1 MGVRLLVLTVL
12 SVALMVVD
20 ARFTLLKP
28 VRSQMSL
35 VLMESYW
42 ITDLPQRLW
51 QGVASQ
57 FGSRTELVAENEKL
71 KTENLLLQGRMQK
84 LAALTEQNVRLREL
98 LNSSALVNEKV
109 EVAELIGMD
118 PNPFTHRIII
128 NKGERD
134 GVVLGQPV
142 LDARGLMGQ
151 VVELMPYTSRVLLL
165 TDTTH
170 SIPVQVNRNG
180 LRAIA
185 SGTGNPER
193 LELRHVAD
201 TADIKE
207 GDLLVSSGLG
217 QRFPAGYPVAT
228 VKEVIHDSGQPFAI
242 VRAVPTAAL
251 NRSRYLLLVFS
262 DNRTP
267 EERANDAAVAQE
279 AQDRQ
284 GGESAA
290 PATAAPAPVPAT
302 VPETSSACT
311 CDGGSGHH
319 ADGHRTCRARCETDP
334 LGHPR
339 ARRAACSASPARR
352 QTASLHAGH
361 RASPRGSTR
370 RMSSTQSGNG
380 WMVWLTFAIGL
391 LLSVSPLPQFM
402 EILRPLWLALL
413 LAFWALA
420 LPHKV
425 GMVTAWCLGLAED
438 VLYGTLLGQNALILT
453 LITFLVLSLQ
463 QRLRM
468 FPMWQQC
475 LVILVI
481 FGLAQLVQLWLSALT
496 GNRQPTLALVLPAL
510 VSALLWPWV
519 SFGLRGLRLRFKI
532 N

>member
-1 MGVRLLVLTVL
+1 MGVRLLVLAVL
-12 SVALMVVD
+12 AVALMVVD
-20 ARFTLLKP
+20 ARFDLLKP
-28 VRSQMSL
+28 ARKQASL
-35 VLMESYW
+35 VLMDAYW
-42 ITDLPQRLW
+42 ITDLPGRLW
-51 QGVASQ
+51 EGVASQ

-262 DNRTP
+262 DSRTA
-267 EERANDAAVAQE
+267 EERANDAAQAQE
-279 AQDRQ
+279 QLDAH
-284 GGESAA
+284 GGGPMLPASVPKPLIMPATPSTATAAPAAEAAAPAATPAKPAASKPPAAA
-290 PATAAPAPVPAT
+290 PATAKPPAASKPPAKPPAT
-302 VPETSSACT
+302 T
-311 CDGGSGHH
+311 GG
-319 ADGHRTCRARCETDP
+319 RE
-334 LGHPR
+334 
-339 ARRAACSASPARR
+339 
-352 QTASLHAGH
+352 
-361 RASPRGSTR
+361 
-370 RMSSTQSGNG
+370 
-380 WMVWLTFAIGL
+380 
-391 LLSVSPLPQFM
+391 
-402 EILRPLWLALL
+402 
-413 LAFWALA
+413 
-420 LPHKV
+420 
-425 GMVTAWCLGLAED
+425 
-438 VLYGTLLGQNALILT
+438 
-453 LITFLVLSLQ
+453 
-463 QRLRM
+463 
-468 FPMWQQC
+468 
-475 LVILVI
+475 
-481 FGLAQLVQLWLSALT
+481 
-496 GNRQPTLALVLPAL
+496 
-510 VSALLWPWV
+510 
-519 SFGLRGLRLRFKI
+519 
-532 N
+532 

>member
-1 MGVRLLVLTVL
+1 ML
-12 SVALMVVD
+12 
-20 ARFTLLKP
+20 F
-28 VRSQMSL
+28 RS
-35 VLMESYW
+35 
-42 ITDLPQRLW
+42 
-51 QGVASQ
+51 
-57 FGSRTELVAENEKL
+57 
-71 KTENLLLQGRMQK
+71 QGRMQK

-201 TADIKE
+201 TADIKV

-262 DNRTP
+262 DSRTP
-267 EERANDAAVAQE
+267 EERANDAAKAQE
-279 AQDRQ
+279 AEQN
-284 GGESAA
+284 GEAPAIVPTTVPKPTVPAPAAA
-290 PATAAPAPVPAT
+290 PAAVPATPAAPAAVAADPKAVKKPAPVATPAAARTPAT
-302 VPETSSACT
+302 A
-311 CDGGSGHH
+311 
-319 ADGHRTCRARCETDP
+319 
-334 LGHPR
+334 
-339 ARRAACSASPARR
+339 PATTRER
-352 QTASLHAGH
+352 Q
-361 RASPRGSTR
+361 
-370 RMSSTQSGNG
+370 
-380 WMVWLTFAIGL
+380 
-391 LLSVSPLPQFM
+391 
-402 EILRPLWLALL
+402 
-413 LAFWALA
+413 
-420 LPHKV
+420 
-425 GMVTAWCLGLAED
+425 
-438 VLYGTLLGQNALILT
+438 
-453 LITFLVLSLQ
+453 
-463 QRLRM
+463 
-468 FPMWQQC
+468 
-475 LVILVI
+475 
-481 FGLAQLVQLWLSALT
+481 
-496 GNRQPTLALVLPAL
+496 
-510 VSALLWPWV
+510 
-519 SFGLRGLRLRFKI
+519 
-532 N
+532 

>member
-1 MGVRLLVLTVL
+1 MRLLVLVVL

-28 VRSQMSL
+28 VRSQLSL
-35 VLMESYW
+35 VLMQSYW

-134 GVVLGQPV
+134 GVFLGQPV

-262 DNRTP
+262 DPRTA
-267 EERANDAAVAQE
+267 EERANDAAQAQE
-279 AQDRQ
+279 AQDQQ
-284 GGESAA
+284 GAGAAPVVPATVPKPAAAANAGAA
-290 PATAAPAPVPAT
+290 PATATPAAPATPAKPAAHAPAKPVHKPVVKPAAAKPPAAAPAT
-302 VPETSSACT
+302 T
-311 CDGGSGHH
+311 GG
-319 ADGHRTCRARCETDP
+319 RE
-334 LGHPR
+334 
-339 ARRAACSASPARR
+339 
-352 QTASLHAGH
+352 
-361 RASPRGSTR
+361 
-370 RMSSTQSGNG
+370 
-380 WMVWLTFAIGL
+380 
-391 LLSVSPLPQFM
+391 
-402 EILRPLWLALL
+402 
-413 LAFWALA
+413 
-420 LPHKV
+420 
-425 GMVTAWCLGLAED
+425 
-438 VLYGTLLGQNALILT
+438 
-453 LITFLVLSLQ
+453 
-463 QRLRM
+463 
-468 FPMWQQC
+468 
-475 LVILVI
+475 
-481 FGLAQLVQLWLSALT
+481 
-496 GNRQPTLALVLPAL
+496 
-510 VSALLWPWV
+510 
-519 SFGLRGLRLRFKI
+519 
-532 N
+532 

>member
-1 MGVRLLVLTVL
+1 MKPLFAKGPSLGVRLLVLAVL

-20 ARFTLLKP
+20 ARFDLLKP
-28 VRSQMSL
+28 ARKQASL
-35 VLMESYW
+35 VLMDAYW
-42 ITDLPQRLW
+42 ITDLPGRLW
-51 QGVASQ
+51 DGIASQ

-71 KTENLLLQGRMQK
+71 KTENLLYQGRMQK

-262 DNRTP
+262 DSRTA
-267 EERANDAAVAQE
+267 EERANDAAQAQE
-279 AQDRQ
+279 ALDAH
-284 GGESAA
+284 GGGPMPASVVSRPLVMPAPAA
-290 PATAAPAPVPAT
+290 PAAEQTPAATTPAATPAKPAASKPPAAAPAATKPPASSPAASKPPAKPPAT
-302 VPETSSACT
+302 APATT
-311 CDGGSGHH
+311 GG
-319 ADGHRTCRARCETDP
+319 RE
-334 LGHPR
+334 
-339 ARRAACSASPARR
+339 
-352 QTASLHAGH
+352 
-361 RASPRGSTR
+361 
-370 RMSSTQSGNG
+370 
-380 WMVWLTFAIGL
+380 
-391 LLSVSPLPQFM
+391 
-402 EILRPLWLALL
+402 
-413 LAFWALA
+413 
-420 LPHKV
+420 
-425 GMVTAWCLGLAED
+425 
-438 VLYGTLLGQNALILT
+438 
-453 LITFLVLSLQ
+453 
-463 QRLRM
+463 
-468 FPMWQQC
+468 
-475 LVILVI
+475 
-481 FGLAQLVQLWLSALT
+481 
-496 GNRQPTLALVLPAL
+496 
-510 VSALLWPWV
+510 
-519 SFGLRGLRLRFKI
+519 
-532 N
+532 

>member
-1 MGVRLLVLTVL
+1 MRLLVLVVL

-201 TADIKE
+201 TADIKV

-228 VKEVIHDSGQPFAI
+228 VREVVHDSGQPFAI

-262 DNRTP
+262 DSRTP
-267 EERANDAAVAQE
+267 EERANEAAVAQE
-279 AQDRQ
+279 AEDRQ
-284 GGESAA
+284 NGIVPAV
-290 PATAAPAPVPAT
+290 PATAADSAAPTAPAAAPVAPAAPAAPVT
-302 VPETSSACT
+302 APAGPEVRSARPASSAT
-311 CDGGSGHH
+311 
-319 ADGHRTCRARCETDP
+319 ATP
-334 LGHPR
+334 
-339 ARRAACSASPARR
+339 AAAPAATRPAAPASATTR
-352 QTASLHAGH
+352 Q
-361 RASPRGSTR
+361 R
-370 RMSSTQSGNG
+370 
-380 WMVWLTFAIGL
+380 
-391 LLSVSPLPQFM
+391 
-402 EILRPLWLALL
+402 E
-413 LAFWALA
+413 
-420 LPHKV
+420 
-425 GMVTAWCLGLAED
+425 E
-438 VLYGTLLGQNALILT
+438 
-453 LITFLVLSLQ
+453 
-463 QRLRM
+463 
-468 FPMWQQC
+468 
-475 LVILVI
+475 
-481 FGLAQLVQLWLSALT
+481 
-496 GNRQPTLALVLPAL
+496 
-510 VSALLWPWV
+510 
-519 SFGLRGLRLRFKI
+519 
-532 N
+532 

>member
-1 MGVRLLVLTVL
+1 MLVVL
-12 SVALMVVD
+12 SVAFMVVD

-35 VLMESYW
+35 VLMQSYW
-42 ITDLPQRLW
+42 IADLPERLY

-57 FGSRTELVAENEKL
+57 FGSRTELAAENEKL
-71 KTENLLLQGRMQK
+71 KTENLLLQGRLQK

-165 TDTTH
+165 TDSTH

-262 DNRTP
+262 DGRSP
-267 EERANDAAVAQE
+267 EERAADAAQQQE
-279 AQDRQ
+279 SLDRQ
-284 GGESAA
+284 AADPSAVPSATA
-290 PATAAPAPVPAT
+290 PATAPVTPSSKPVPAT
-302 VPETSSACT
+302 VPKPAASSHGSSAAPAAT
-311 CDGGSGHH
+311 PSSPVAGS
-319 ADGHRTCRARCETDP
+319 TT
-334 LGHPR
+334 
-339 ARRAACSASPARR
+339 AAPAATPAKPAASKPPAHQPAR
-352 QTASLHAGH
+352 
-361 RASPRGSTR
+361 
-370 RMSSTQSGNG
+370 SS
-380 WMVWLTFAIGL
+380 A
-391 LLSVSPLPQFM
+391 P
-402 EILRPLWLALL
+402 
-413 LAFWALA
+413 
-420 LPHKV
+420 K
-425 GMVTAWCLGLAED
+425 
-438 VLYGTLLGQNALILT
+438 
-453 LITFLVLSLQ
+453 
-463 QRLRM
+463 
-468 FPMWQQC
+468 
-475 LVILVI
+475 
-481 FGLAQLVQLWLSALT
+481 
-496 GNRQPTLALVLPAL
+496 PATP
-510 VSALLWPWV
+510 AAAPAATHE
-519 SFGLRGLRLRFKI
+519 REE
-532 N
+532 

>member
-1 MGVRLLVLTVL
+1 
-12 SVALMVVD
+12 
-20 ARFTLLKP
+20 
-28 VRSQMSL
+28 
-35 VLMESYW
+35 W
-42 ITDLPQRLW
+42 
-51 QGVASQ
+51 ASQ

-262 DNRTP
+262 DNRTA
-267 EERANDAAVAQE
+267 EERANDAAQAQE
-279 AQDRQ
+279 AQDQQ
-284 GGESAA
+284 GGT
-290 PATAAPAPVPAT
+290 ATPVVPAT
-302 VPETSSACT
+302 VPKPVVPATPATATVPAAPAAAPATPAATTPVKPVAHPAPVKPAATRPAAPKPPAAAPAST
-311 CDGGSGHH
+311 GG
-319 ADGHRTCRARCETDP
+319 RE
-334 LGHPR
+334 
-339 ARRAACSASPARR
+339 
-352 QTASLHAGH
+352 
-361 RASPRGSTR
+361 
-370 RMSSTQSGNG
+370 
-380 WMVWLTFAIGL
+380 
-391 LLSVSPLPQFM
+391 
-402 EILRPLWLALL
+402 
-413 LAFWALA
+413 
-420 LPHKV
+420 
-425 GMVTAWCLGLAED
+425 
-438 VLYGTLLGQNALILT
+438 
-453 LITFLVLSLQ
+453 
-463 QRLRM
+463 
-468 FPMWQQC
+468 
-475 LVILVI
+475 
-481 FGLAQLVQLWLSALT
+481 
-496 GNRQPTLALVLPAL
+496 
-510 VSALLWPWV
+510 
-519 SFGLRGLRLRFKI
+519 
-532 N
+532 

>member
-1 MGVRLLVLTVL
+1 MGVRLLVLVVL

-20 ARFTLLKP
+20 ARFALLKP

-35 VLMESYW
+35 VLMQTYW
-42 ITDLPQRLW
+42 ITDLPQRLY

-267 EERANDAAVAQE
+267 EERANEAAQAQE
-279 AQDRQ
+279 AEDKKN
-284 GGESAA
+284 GTAPIVPATVPKPATTPPATPATA
-290 PATAAPAPVPAT
+290 PATAAPVATPVKPAAHPVKPAATKPPTSTPAT
-302 VPETSSACT
+302 TTPATKPPA
-311 CDGGSGHH
+311 
-319 ADGHRTCRARCETDP
+319 APAARP
-334 LGHPR
+334 
-339 ARRAACSASPARR
+339 AATAPATTR
-352 QTASLHAGH
+352 Q
-361 RASPRGSTR
+361 R
-370 RMSSTQSGNG
+370 
-380 WMVWLTFAIGL
+380 
-391 LLSVSPLPQFM
+391 
-402 EILRPLWLALL
+402 E
-413 LAFWALA
+413 
-420 LPHKV
+420 
-425 GMVTAWCLGLAED
+425 E
-438 VLYGTLLGQNALILT
+438 
-453 LITFLVLSLQ
+453 
-463 QRLRM
+463 
-468 FPMWQQC
+468 
-475 LVILVI
+475 
-481 FGLAQLVQLWLSALT
+481 
-496 GNRQPTLALVLPAL
+496 
-510 VSALLWPWV
+510 
-519 SFGLRGLRLRFKI
+519 
-532 N
+532 

>member
-1 MGVRLLVLTVL
+1 MKPLFSKGPSLGVRVLVLVVL
-12 SVALMVVD
+12 SIALMVVD

-35 VLMESYW
+35 VLMQSYW

-165 TDTTH
+165 TDSTH

-262 DNRTP
+262 DTRTP
-267 EERANDAAVAQE
+267 EERANDAAQAQE
-279 AQDRQ
+279 SLDAQ
-284 GGESAA
+284 GGGPIIPATVPKPAIVPTPAPAA
-290 PATAAPAPVPAT
+290 PVAPAVPAT
-302 VPETSSACT
+302 VPAATTPAKP
-311 CDGGSGHH
+311 GVK
-319 ADGHRTCRARCETDP
+319 
-334 LGHPR
+334 HPKPSTTT
-339 ARRAACSASPARR
+339 AAPAKPP
-352 QTASLHAGH
+352 A
-361 RASPRGSTR
+361 
-370 RMSSTQSGNG
+370 
-380 WMVWLTFAIGL
+380 
-391 LLSVSPLPQFM
+391 
-402 EILRPLWLALL
+402 
-413 LAFWALA
+413 
-420 LPHKV
+420 
-425 GMVTAWCLGLAED
+425 
-438 VLYGTLLGQNALILT
+438 
-453 LITFLVLSLQ
+453 
-463 QRLRM
+463 
-468 FPMWQQC
+468 
-475 LVILVI
+475 
-481 FGLAQLVQLWLSALT
+481 AQ
-496 GNRQPTLALVLPAL
+496 PAVVKPVAKPP
-510 VSALLWPWV
+510 VSAPATT
-519 SFGLRGLRLRFKI
+519 GGRE
-532 N
+532 

>member
-1 MGVRLLVLTVL
+1 M

-20 ARFTLLKP
+20 ARFDVLKP
-28 VRSQMSL
+28 VRSQMGL

-42 ITDLPQRLW
+42 ITDLPQRAW
-51 QGVASQ
+51 QGVAGQ
-57 FGSRTELVAENEKL
+57 FGSRTELIAENEKL
-71 KTENLLLQGRMQK
+71 KTEALLLQGRLQK

-109 EVAELIGMD
+109 EVAELIGVD
-118 PNPFTHRIII
+118 PNPFTHRILI

-134 GVVLGQPV
+134 GVFLGQPV

-262 DNRTP
+262 DSRTP
-267 EERANDAAVAQE
+267 EERANDAAQAQV
-279 AQDRQ
+279 QDAL
-284 GGESAA
+284 GHPAPAADPAHSAPATPATPATPAA
-290 PATAAPAPVPAT
+290 PASATPAAPHAPTTAPAT
-302 VPETSSACT
+302 VPATA
-311 CDGGSGHH
+311 
-319 ADGHRTCRARCETDP
+319 P
-334 LGHPR
+334 
-339 ARRAACSASPARR
+339 AA
-352 QTASLHAGH
+352 Q
-361 RASPRGSTR
+361 
-370 RMSSTQSGNG
+370 
-380 WMVWLTFAIGL
+380 
-391 LLSVSPLPQFM
+391 
-402 EILRPLWLALL
+402 
-413 LAFWALA
+413 
-420 LPHKV
+420 
-425 GMVTAWCLGLAED
+425 
-438 VLYGTLLGQNALILT
+438 GT
-453 LITFLVLSLQ
+453 
-463 QRLRM
+463 
-468 FPMWQQC
+468 
-475 LVILVI
+475 
-481 FGLAQLVQLWLSALT
+481 
-496 GNRQPTLALVLPAL
+496 PTTP
-510 VSALLWPWV
+510 S
-519 SFGLRGLRLRFKI
+519 RERH
-532 N
+532 

>member
-1 MGVRLLVLTVL
+1 MGVRFLVLVVL

-35 VLMESYW
+35 VLMQAYW
-42 ITDLPQRLW
+42 VTDLPQRLW

-201 TADIKE
+201 TADIKV

-262 DNRTP
+262 DSRTP
-267 EERANDAAVAQE
+267 EERANDAAQAQE
-279 AQDRQ
+279 AEQS
-284 GGESAA
+284 GEAPAIVPTTVPKPALPASTAVPVAPAAA
-290 PATAAPAPVPAT
+290 PAAPAAVVTDPKAVKKPAPVATPAAARTPAAVPAT
-302 VPETSSACT
+302 TRE
-311 CDGGSGHH
+311 
-319 ADGHRTCRARCETDP
+319 
-334 LGHPR
+334 
-339 ARRAACSASPARR
+339 R
-352 QTASLHAGH
+352 Q
-361 RASPRGSTR
+361 
-370 RMSSTQSGNG
+370 
-380 WMVWLTFAIGL
+380 
-391 LLSVSPLPQFM
+391 
-402 EILRPLWLALL
+402 
-413 LAFWALA
+413 
-420 LPHKV
+420 
-425 GMVTAWCLGLAED
+425 
-438 VLYGTLLGQNALILT
+438 
-453 LITFLVLSLQ
+453 
-463 QRLRM
+463 
-468 FPMWQQC
+468 
-475 LVILVI
+475 
-481 FGLAQLVQLWLSALT
+481 
-496 GNRQPTLALVLPAL
+496 
-510 VSALLWPWV
+510 
-519 SFGLRGLRLRFKI
+519 
-532 N
+532 

>member
-1 MGVRLLVLTVL
+1 LGVRLLVLAVL
-12 SVALMVVD
+12 AVALMVVD
-20 ARFTLLKP
+20 ARFDLLKP
-28 VRSQMSL
+28 ARKQASL
-35 VLMESYW
+35 VLMDAYW
-42 ITDLPQRLW
+42 ITDLPGRLW
-51 QGVASQ
+51 EGVASQ

-262 DNRTP
+262 DSRTA
-267 EERANDAAVAQE
+267 EERANDAAQAQE
-279 AQDRQ
+279 QLDAH
-284 GGESAA
+284 GGGPMLPASVPKPLIMPAT
-290 PATAAPAPVPAT
+290 PSTATAAPATEAAAPAATPAKPAASKPPAAAPAAAKPPAASKPPTKPPAT
-302 VPETSSACT
+302 T
-311 CDGGSGHH
+311 GG
-319 ADGHRTCRARCETDP
+319 RE
-334 LGHPR
+334 
-339 ARRAACSASPARR
+339 
-352 QTASLHAGH
+352 
-361 RASPRGSTR
+361 
-370 RMSSTQSGNG
+370 
-380 WMVWLTFAIGL
+380 
-391 LLSVSPLPQFM
+391 
-402 EILRPLWLALL
+402 
-413 LAFWALA
+413 
-420 LPHKV
+420 
-425 GMVTAWCLGLAED
+425 
-438 VLYGTLLGQNALILT
+438 
-453 LITFLVLSLQ
+453 
-463 QRLRM
+463 
-468 FPMWQQC
+468 
-475 LVILVI
+475 
-481 FGLAQLVQLWLSALT
+481 
-496 GNRQPTLALVLPAL
+496 
-510 VSALLWPWV
+510 
-519 SFGLRGLRLRFKI
+519 
-532 N
+532 

>member
-1 MGVRLLVLTVL
+1 VRLLVLVVL

-35 VLMESYW
+35 VLMQSYW

-228 VKEVIHDSGQPFAI
+228 VREVIHDSGQPFAI

-262 DNRTP
+262 DTRTP
-267 EERANDAAVAQE
+267 EERANDAAQAQE
-279 AQDRQ
+279 NLDAQ
-284 GGESAA
+284 GGGPIIPATVPKPVGVIAPAAAAA
-290 PATAAPAPVPAT
+290 PAVPAAAPVTAAPAKPAAATPAKPAAAHPAAAKPPAT
-302 VPETSSACT
+302 TP
-311 CDGGSGHH
+311 
-319 ADGHRTCRARCETDP
+319 
-334 LGHPR
+334 
-339 ARRAACSASPARR
+339 AAKP
-352 QTASLHAGH
+352 
-361 RASPRGSTR
+361 P
-370 RMSSTQSGNG
+370 STQ
-380 WMVWLTFAIGL
+380 
-391 LLSVSPLPQFM
+391 
-402 EILRPLWLALL
+402 
-413 LAFWALA
+413 
-420 LPHKV
+420 
-425 GMVTAWCLGLAED
+425 
-438 VLYGTLLGQNALILT
+438 
-453 LITFLVLSLQ
+453 
-463 QRLRM
+463 
-468 FPMWQQC
+468 
-475 LVILVI
+475 
-481 FGLAQLVQLWLSALT
+481 
-496 GNRQPTLALVLPAL
+496 PAVVKPAAKPP
-510 VSALLWPWV
+510 VSAPATQ
-519 SFGLRGLRLRFKI
+519 GGRE
-532 N
+532 

>member
-1 MGVRLLVLTVL
+1 MRLLVLVVL

-35 VLMESYW
+35 VLMQSYW

-217 QRFPAGYPVAT
+217 QRFPPGYPVAT

-262 DNRTP
+262 DTRTA
-267 EERANDAAVAQE
+267 EERANDAAQAQE
-279 AQDRQ
+279 AQDQQNGAAPIIPASVPKPVTPPAPAVVPAAAPVVATPAPAVVPKPVVHTSARPVKPATPAAAKPPV
-284 GGESAA
+284 AA
-290 PATAAPAPVPAT
+290 PATT
-302 VPETSSACT
+302 TRE
-311 CDGGSGHH
+311 
-319 ADGHRTCRARCETDP
+319 
-334 LGHPR
+334 
-339 ARRAACSASPARR
+339 R
-352 QTASLHAGH
+352 Q
-361 RASPRGSTR
+361 
-370 RMSSTQSGNG
+370 
-380 WMVWLTFAIGL
+380 
-391 LLSVSPLPQFM
+391 
-402 EILRPLWLALL
+402 
-413 LAFWALA
+413 
-420 LPHKV
+420 
-425 GMVTAWCLGLAED
+425 
-438 VLYGTLLGQNALILT
+438 
-453 LITFLVLSLQ
+453 
-463 QRLRM
+463 
-468 FPMWQQC
+468 
-475 LVILVI
+475 
-481 FGLAQLVQLWLSALT
+481 
-496 GNRQPTLALVLPAL
+496 
-510 VSALLWPWV
+510 
-519 SFGLRGLRLRFKI
+519 
-532 N
+532 

>member
-1 MGVRLLVLTVL
+1 MGVRFLVLAVL

-20 ARFTLLKP
+20 ARFDALKP
-28 VRSQMSL
+28 ARSQMSL
-35 VLMESYW
+35 VLMDAYW
-42 ITDLPQRLW
+42 ITDLPERLW
-51 QGVASQ
+51 QGVSSQ

-109 EVAELIGMD
+109 EVAELIGVD

-251 NRSRYLLLVFS
+251 NRSRYMLLVFS
-262 DNRTP
+262 DSRTP
-267 EERANDAAVAQE
+267 EERANAAAQ
-279 AQDRQ
+279 AQDAQ
-284 GGESAA
+284 DQHAGNAVVVPPAVPA
-290 PATAAPAPVPAT
+290 PAAAPAPAVTPAPAATPAAAKPVTPAKPAAHATPAKPVATPVKPAATKPPAT
-302 VPETSSACT
+302 P
-311 CDGGSGHH
+311 
-319 ADGHRTCRARCETDP
+319 P
-334 LGHPR
+334 
-339 ARRAACSASPARR
+339 AA
-352 QTASLHAGH
+352 T
-361 RASPRGSTR
+361 
-370 RMSSTQSGNG
+370 
-380 WMVWLTFAIGL
+380 
-391 LLSVSPLPQFM
+391 PQGR
-402 EILRPLWLALL
+402 E
-413 LAFWALA
+413 
-420 LPHKV
+420 
-425 GMVTAWCLGLAED
+425 
-438 VLYGTLLGQNALILT
+438 
-453 LITFLVLSLQ
+453 
-463 QRLRM
+463 
-468 FPMWQQC
+468 
-475 LVILVI
+475 
-481 FGLAQLVQLWLSALT
+481 
-496 GNRQPTLALVLPAL
+496 
-510 VSALLWPWV
+510 
-519 SFGLRGLRLRFKI
+519 
-532 N
+532 

>member
-1 MGVRLLVLTVL
+1 MGVRLLVLAVL

-20 ARFTLLKP
+20 ARFDLLKP
-28 VRSQMSL
+28 ARKQASL
-35 VLMESYW
+35 VLMDAYW
-42 ITDLPQRLW
+42 ITDLPGRLW
-51 QGVASQ
+51 DGVASQ

-109 EVAELIGMD
+109 DVAELIGMD

-228 VKEVIHDSGQPFAI
+228 VKEVIHDTGQPFAI

-262 DNRTP
+262 DSRTA
-267 EERANDAAVAQE
+267 EERANDAAQAQE
-279 AQDRQ
+279 QLDAH
-284 GGESAA
+284 GGGPMLPASVPKPLIMPATPSTAAAAPAAEAAA
-290 PATAAPAPVPAT
+290 PATTPAKPAASKPPAAAPAAAKPPAASKPPAKPPAT
-302 VPETSSACT
+302 T
-311 CDGGSGHH
+311 GG
-319 ADGHRTCRARCETDP
+319 RE
-334 LGHPR
+334 
-339 ARRAACSASPARR
+339 
-352 QTASLHAGH
+352 
-361 RASPRGSTR
+361 
-370 RMSSTQSGNG
+370 
-380 WMVWLTFAIGL
+380 
-391 LLSVSPLPQFM
+391 
-402 EILRPLWLALL
+402 
-413 LAFWALA
+413 
-420 LPHKV
+420 
-425 GMVTAWCLGLAED
+425 
-438 VLYGTLLGQNALILT
+438 
-453 LITFLVLSLQ
+453 
-463 QRLRM
+463 
-468 FPMWQQC
+468 
-475 LVILVI
+475 
-481 FGLAQLVQLWLSALT
+481 
-496 GNRQPTLALVLPAL
+496 
-510 VSALLWPWV
+510 
-519 SFGLRGLRLRFKI
+519 
-532 N
+532 

>member
-1 MGVRLLVLTVL
+1 MGVRLLVLAVL
-12 SVALMVVD
+12 AVALMVVD
-20 ARFTLLKP
+20 ARFDLLKP
-28 VRSQMSL
+28 ARKQASL
-35 VLMESYW
+35 VLMDAYW
-42 ITDLPQRLW
+42 ITDLPGRLW
-51 QGVASQ
+51 EGVASQ

-262 DNRTP
+262 DSRTA
-267 EERANDAAVAQE
+267 EERANDAAQAQE
-279 AQDRQ
+279 QLDAH
-284 GGESAA
+284 GGGPMLPASVPKPLIMPAT
-290 PATAAPAPVPAT
+290 PSTATAAPAAEAAAPAT
-302 VPETSSACT
+302 TPAKPAASKPPAAAPAPAKPPAASKPPAKPPATT
-311 CDGGSGHH
+311 GG
-319 ADGHRTCRARCETDP
+319 RE
-334 LGHPR
+334 
-339 ARRAACSASPARR
+339 
-352 QTASLHAGH
+352 
-361 RASPRGSTR
+361 
-370 RMSSTQSGNG
+370 
-380 WMVWLTFAIGL
+380 
-391 LLSVSPLPQFM
+391 
-402 EILRPLWLALL
+402 
-413 LAFWALA
+413 
-420 LPHKV
+420 
-425 GMVTAWCLGLAED
+425 
-438 VLYGTLLGQNALILT
+438 
-453 LITFLVLSLQ
+453 
-463 QRLRM
+463 
-468 FPMWQQC
+468 
-475 LVILVI
+475 
-481 FGLAQLVQLWLSALT
+481 
-496 GNRQPTLALVLPAL
+496 
-510 VSALLWPWV
+510 
-519 SFGLRGLRLRFKI
+519 
-532 N
+532 